1 MVRLNIMDIVLNR
14 FLSLIAQSSI
24 KSTTY
29 ANSRLRS
36 CPHMPKVLAAWPRVG
51 ATPPPLDLRGGG
63 G

>member
-14 FLSLIAQSSI
+14 FLSLIAQYSME
-24 KSTTY
+24 STTY
-29 ANSRLRS
+29 VNSRLRS

-51 ATPPPLDLRGGG
+51 ATPPLNLRGGG